1 MRGAEALDLLDVWA
15 TGHPGGCGTCH
26 ATTADGALL
35 RLDRL
40 AQRNNVPP
48 QTALIAEA
56 IHLVAV
62 IAGGNHGRRVVDV
75 ARVHGLDALSDASCS
90 TISPL
95 TGAGNESMVLSR
107 NRRRSNCS
115 TGEASVVRSG
125 STPSVGGV
133 VMAVLAVAVLTPAVA
148 YAAGAG
154 AGAVMP
160 WTGPLQ
166 ALLDNLSGPT
176 ARIVAGLGFV
186 IGGGIWAFSRSEE
199 GAKRFG
205 QIVIGAAIA
214 IGAANIVTSLAFVGA
229 VI

>member
-1 MRGAEALDLLDVWA
+1 MKPYPTVFDPITTRATQAKPRPRRG
-15 TGHPGGCGTCH
+15 
-26 ATTADGALL
+26 
-35 RLDRL
+35 RF
-40 AQRNNVPP
+40 
-48 QTALIAEA
+48 
-56 IHLVAV
+56 
-62 IAGGNHGRRVVDV
+62 IAGV
-75 ARVHGLDALSDASCS
+75 AA
-90 TISPL
+90 
-95 TGAGNESMVLSR
+95 AGIV
-107 NRRRSNCS
+107 
-115 TGEASVVRSG
+115 AA
-125 STPSVGGV
+125 
-133 VMAVLAVAVLTPAVA
+133 AVLIPAVA

-154 AGAVMP
+154 AGAAMP

-229 VI
+229 VV

>member
-1 MRGAEALDLLDVWA
+1 MTGRRRRGQSSPVAGRHRV
-15 TGHPGGCGTCH
+15 T
-26 ATTADGALL
+26 
-35 RLDRL
+35 
-40 AQRNNVPP
+40 RNNHPP
-48 QTALIAEA
+48 TVIVLAA
-56 IHLVAV
+56 VA
-62 IAGGNHGRRVVDV
+62 
-75 ARVHGLDALSDASCS
+75 
-90 TISPL
+90 
-95 TGAGNESMVLSR
+95 
-107 NRRRSNCS
+107 
-115 TGEASVVRSG
+115 
-125 STPSVGGV
+125 
-133 VMAVLAVAVLTPAVA
+133 AVLLTPTVA

-154 AGAVMP
+154 GGAAMP

-229 VI
+229 VV